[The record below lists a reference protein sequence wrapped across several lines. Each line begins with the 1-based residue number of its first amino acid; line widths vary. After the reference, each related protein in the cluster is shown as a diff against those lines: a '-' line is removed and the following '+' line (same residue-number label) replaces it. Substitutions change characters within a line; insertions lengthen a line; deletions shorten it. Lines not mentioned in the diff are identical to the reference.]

1 MPGRPLSPPRFLS
14 ALQAV
19 ADGLS
24 ELGAPW
30 MCIGGVAVIAL
41 GVPRFTADVDATVSA
56 QRVDP
61 EAILAALGR
70 HDATPRVDRAV
81 EFARRH
87 QVVLLHH
94 ARSGVPI
101 DISLAWLPFETEA
114 IQHARETDF
123 AGVRIR
129 VPRPDD
135 LVVYKLVAARPRDV
149 DDAEKLLAI
158 HGRTL
163 DLPRV
168 RRLLE
173 EFCRA
178 LEDPSRLETFERLL
192 RTTGLGT

>member
-1 MPGRPLSPPRFLS
+1 
-14 ALQAV
+14 
-19 ADGLS
+19 
-24 ELGAPW
+24 
-30 MCIGGVAVIAL
+30 
-41 GVPRFTADVDATVSA
+41 
-56 QRVDP
+56 
-61 EAILAALGR
+61 
-70 HDATPRVDRAV
+70 
-81 EFARRH
+81 
-87 QVVLLHH
+87 VLLHH